1 MSRLS
6 ELAARLEDELLNS
19 VVPFWVQ
26 HSVDRENGGF
36 FNSLDRAGNCFDPL
50 KSTAMQWRNVYMF
63 SALYNSE
70 YKRDEFLE
78 LALHGFRF
86 CEKLRE
92 PDGNYIPICDAAGNP
107 AFRMGARRGGGGGGA
122 GLMKAMTCIYAGCA
136 CAELF
141 RATGE
146 ERFRAEAQSCF
157 NCITS
162 ALAQSEQNSP
172 DSRFPAMRVR
182 GCYMH
187 LCHLCRT
194 MIVNG
199 CEFADGRVN
208 ATLRKTFDVL
218 PTFFCSEV
226 GRWLERTSVSGE
238 YRLDNSFFRTV
249 IPGHDF
255 ETMWFLAQ
263 GAELAGEQKLLA
275 EIPEWT
281 RRIYSY
287 AHDSEFGGLYYFMDA
302 LDKPMFDGMDMT
314 KGWWTHNE
322 AMLAAA
328 YSYRISGDAWFLRM
342 FDEVDEWSTEHF
354 RDPEFGEWYG
364 VVRFDGSVRNGFKGS
379 LSKAFFHVP
388 RALFNCIRVFRE
400 ADAANAGTT
409 SARAE

>member
-36 FNSLDRAGNCFDPL
+36 FNSLDREGNCYDPL

-63 SALYNSE
+63 AALYNSE
-70 YKRDEFLE
+70 YRREEFLE
-78 LALHGFRF
+78 LALHGSRF

-92 PDGNYIPICDAAGNP
+92 PDGNYTPFCDAAGNP
-107 AFRMGARRGGGGGGA
+107 AFRMGPPGGA
-122 GLMKAMTCIYAGCA
+122 PGLMKAMTCIYAGCA

-146 ERFRAEAQSCF
+146 VRFRIESQSCF
-157 NCITS
+157 DCFTS
-162 ALAQSEQNSP
+162 ALAQSEQGLP
-172 DSRFPAMRVR
+172 DSRIPAMRAR

-194 MIVNG
+194 MIVND
-199 CEFADGRVN
+199 CEFPDGRVN

-218 PTFFCSEV
+218 PGFFCPEA
-226 GRWLERTSVSGE
+226 GRWLERVPVSGGF
-238 YRLDNSFFRTV
+238 RLDRSFFRNVT
-249 IPGHDF
+249 PGHDF

-263 GAELAGEQKLLA
+263 GAELAGNRKLLTR
-275 EIPEWT
+275 IPEWT
-281 RRIYSY
+281 RRIYTY
-287 AHDSEFGGLYYFMDA
+287 AHDPEFGGVYSCMDA
-302 LDKPMFDGMDMT
+302 LDKPIFDGRDLV
-314 KGWWTHNE
+314 KSWWPHNE

-328 YSYRISGDAWFLRM
+328 YSYRISGDEWFLRM
-342 FDEVDEWSTEHF
+342 FDEVDSWSTEHF

-400 ADAANAGTT
+400 AEKTAAT
-409 SARAE
+409 SVPAE

>member
-1 MSRLS
+1 MSRFS

-36 FNSLDRAGNCFDPL
+36 FNSLDREGNCFDPL

-63 SALYNSE
+63 AALYNSE
-70 YKRDEFLE
+70 YCREDFLE

-86 CEKLRE
+86 CARLRE

-107 AFRMGARRGGGGGGA
+107 AFRMGGRRGGPGP
-122 GLMKAMTCIYAGCA
+122 MKAMICIYAGCA

-157 NCITS
+157 SCITS

-172 DSRFPAMRVR
+172 DSRFPATRVR

-194 MIVNG
+194 MIVNK
-199 CEFADGRVN
+199 CEFPDGRVN

-218 PTFFCSEV
+218 PTFFCAEV
-226 GRWLERTSVSGE
+226 GRWLEYVPVSGGF
-238 YRLDNSFFRTV
+238 RLDSSFFRNV
-249 IPGHDF
+249 MPGHDF

-263 GAELAGEQKLLA
+263 SAELAGNRELLA
-275 EIPEWT
+275 QIPEWT

-287 AHDSEFGGLYYFMDA
+287 AHDPEFGGVYCCMDA
-302 LDKPMFDGMDMT
+302 LGKPVFEGMDMV
-314 KGWWTHNE
+314 KSWWPHNE

-328 YSYRISGDAWFLRM
+328 YSFRLSGDEWFLKM
-342 FDEVDEWSTEHF
+342 FNEVDRWSTEHL

-400 ADAANAGTT
+400 ADAAATST
-409 SARAE
+409 SAPAE